1 MGRCFPRSIVTTGA
15 CNRRHYARLGL
26 LLSGRR
32 TSCWNAKAPQ
42 QGDGLQGPWPGGRA
56 LHSRFTLND
65 SAVIGEV
72 SRTVDPVRKRGGPVG
87 DDEDGDVSAL
97 TIEAFQQ
104 RGRRCVPKRYSK
116 ERTGE
121 WGLE

>member
-1 MGRCFPRSIVTTGA
+1 M
-15 CNRRHYARLGL
+15 ARG
-26 LLSGRR
+26 
-32 TSCWNAKAPQ
+32 N
-42 QGDGLQGPWPGGRA
+42 A

-87 DDEDGDVSAL
+87 DVEDGDVSAL